1 MELTGMHAVVTGAA
15 RGIGQG
21 IALALAEAGVD
32 VAVNYARSARQAEET
47 AAAVRSLGRKAITV
61 QADVS
66 RPSETRRLAEA
77 ALEEFGS
84 LEILVNNAGVDR
96 PREKLLAMSEE
107 TWDRVLAINL
117 KGAFNCCQAVVSHMA
132 SRRFG
137 RIVNVASIAG
147 LRGTGNAA
155 YVASKAGLIGLT
167 MALARELV
175 EQGITVNAV
184 APGMVDTEMLAA
196 AFSKEQLAD
205 IRKEVPVGW
214 IGKPEHIAS
223 GVIFLL
229 RNDYVTGQVL
239 NISGGRMI
247 GL

>member
-1 MELTGMHAVVTGAA
+1 MELAGMHAIVTGAA
-15 RGIGQG
+15 RGIGRG
-21 IALALAEAGVD
+21 IALALASEGID
-32 VAVNYARSARQAEET
+32 VAVNYARSRLQAEET
-47 AAAVRSLGRKAITV
+47 AAAVRGLGRKAITV

-66 RPSETRRLAEA
+66 RPVEARRLAET
-77 ALEEFGS
+77 ALGEFGS
-84 LEILVNNAGVDR
+84 LEILVNNAGLDKAG
-96 PREKLLAMSEE
+96 EKLLEMSEE
-107 TWDRVLAINL
+107 TWDRILAVNL
-117 KGAFNCCQAVVSHMA
+117 KGAFNCCQAVATHMA
-132 SRRFG
+132 ARRFG

-155 YVASKAGLIGLT
+155 YVASKAGMIGLT

-175 EQGITVNAV
+175 DQGITVNAV

-205 IRKEVPVGW
+205 VRKEVPVGW
-214 IGKPEHIAS
+214 LGRPEHIAS
-223 GVIFLL
+223 GVLFLL
-229 RNDYVTGQVL
+229 RNEYVTGQVL